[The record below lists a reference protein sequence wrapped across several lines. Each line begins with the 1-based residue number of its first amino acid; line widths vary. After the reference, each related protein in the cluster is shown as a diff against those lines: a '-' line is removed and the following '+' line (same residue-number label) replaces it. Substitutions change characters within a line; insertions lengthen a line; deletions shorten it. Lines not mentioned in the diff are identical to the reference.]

1 MNHNTAD
8 LLLTLV
14 ALSHCLFQIDELHI
28 ERCHLGTLQPTDGSF
43 TVIIKHTSSLC
54 GVRICFY
61 SDGSACLPRSPC
73 HITVIQLARP
83 FEQTCPLKTLALCQ
97 YLQGVSCLCP
107 ARHVLGLQQ
116 QLMFHS
122 WSGAGHRFVCLCDGL
137 SGSDVIRHVLT
148 LDSTSVWRI
157 VSPQYLL
164 LGLVVDLSASLPW
177 MHLKGSLARE
187 V

>member
-1 MNHNTAD
+1 M
-8 LLLTLV
+8 
-14 ALSHCLFQIDELHI
+14 
-28 ERCHLGTLQPTDGSF
+28 
-43 TVIIKHTSSLC
+43 
-54 GVRICFY
+54 
-61 SDGSACLPRSPC
+61 
-73 HITVIQLARP
+73 
-83 FEQTCPLKTLALCQ
+83 
-97 YLQGVSCLCP
+97 
-107 ARHVLGLQQ
+107 
-116 QLMFHS
+116 
-122 WSGAGHRFVCLCDGL
+122 CLCDGL